1 MRAPSLTAAFVMA
14 LVLNP
19 ALCSAAEN
27 TADPRFDAFQVP
39 AEGDFKPARVKIAS
53 AKSREFA
60 SELQAAQS
68 QKPNFAGHFIFAE
81 FGCGASC
88 VMSAAIDAKT
98 GDVAWLPFTVCCSD
112 VDEPIEFKPDS
123 RLLKIRGSR
132 NEKGS
137 GTYFYVFDGRSFKQI
152 STPQKQ

>member
-1 MRAPSLTAAFVMA
+1 MRAPSLTAAAFSVA
-14 LVLNP
+14 LGS
-19 ALCSAAEN
+19 ALCVAAEN
-27 TADPRFDAFQVP
+27 TAEPRFEAFQVP
-39 AEGDFKPARVKIAS
+39 VEPDIKPARIKIAS

-60 SELQAAQS
+60 SELRTAQAR
-68 QKPNFAGHFIFAE
+68 KPNFAGHFVLAE

-112 VDEPIEFKPDS
+112 VEEPIEFKPDS
-123 RLLKIRGSR
+123 RLLRIRGSR

-137 GTYFYVFDGRSFKQI
+137 GTYFYTFDGKRFTEIPAAQGR
-152 STPQKQ
+152 

>member
-1 MRAPSLTAAFVMA
+1 MRSSSLAAAALALALLSNFAIGAETA
-14 LVLNP
+14 
-19 ALCSAAEN
+19 SE
-27 TADPRFDAFQVP
+27 PRFDAFAAT
-39 AEGDFKPARVKIAS
+39 AEPDIKPARVKIAS

-60 SELQAAQS
+60 SELRAAQS
-68 QKPNFAGHFIFAE
+68 QKPNFAGYFIFAE

-98 GDVAWLPFTVCCSD
+98 GAVAWLPFTVCCSD
-112 VDEPIEFKPDS
+112 VDEPIEFKLDR

-137 GTYFYVFDGRSFKQI
+137 GTYFYVFDAKRFTQTSAARAR
-152 STPQKQ
+152 